1 MRLKSGTVAL
11 RTWQRREKKIAVRE
25 RNLMLKHAGGAVL
38 NDVEVNIMR
47 M

>member
-1 MRLKSGTVAL
+1 MRLRS
-11 RTWQRREKKIAVRE
+11 WQRREKKIAIRE

-38 NDVEVNIMR
+38 NDVEVNLMV

>member
-1 MRLKSGTVAL
+1 MRVKSGTVAL
-11 RTWQRREKKIAVRE
+11 RTWQRREKIAVRE

-38 NDVEVNIMR
+38 NDVEVHIMG